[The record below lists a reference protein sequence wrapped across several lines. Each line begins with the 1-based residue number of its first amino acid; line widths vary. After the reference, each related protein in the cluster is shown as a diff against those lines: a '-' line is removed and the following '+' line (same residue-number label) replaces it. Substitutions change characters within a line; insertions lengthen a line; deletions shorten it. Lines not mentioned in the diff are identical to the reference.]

1 MSCKNID
8 IRETA
13 KDRGV
18 FLYEIAERLGLTD
31 GNFSRK
37 LRKEFTQK
45 EKTRIFAIIDTI
57 AAEKRA
63 AEAGK

>member
-1 MSCKNID
+1 MSCRNID
-8 IRETA
+8 IREAA

-18 FLYEIAERLGLTD
+18 FLYEIADRLNLTD

-37 LRKEFTQK
+37 LRKELPEK
-45 EKTRIFAIIDTI
+45 EKARIFAIIDDL

-63 AEAGK
+63 AVAVN